1 VSRRSKEVIDLCTEP
16 LEPAAARGRILAW
29 LAEGTREVTW
39 ALCAVPRER
48 WLAQPPRRLSDWP
61 ALRLVRHMVLTERHL
76 TLPSVRYIL
85 GDRDAEAVPSAI
97 TLEQVDAAWDPYGS
111 PKDPCESPDAGTD
124 AADDL
129 VRALA
134 VTRFEL
140 LHLLETAADECWSTP
155 LPTSINLAEHD
166 AHTAPPAQLHGLL
179 LRARQHE
186 LEHLATL
193 WRLALYWDR
202 VPTATPLGVPFH
214 PADRLEESH

>member
-1 VSRRSKEVIDLCTEP
+1 LIELCTEA

-29 LAEGTREVTW
+29 LAEGAREVTW

-48 WLAQPPRRLSDWP
+48 WLAPPPRRLGDWP
-61 ALRLVRHMVLTERHL
+61 ALRHARHLVLNERHL
-76 TLPSVRYIL
+76 TLPAVRYML
-85 GDRDAEAVPSAI
+85 GDRDAEAWPSAT
-97 TLEQVDAAWDPYGS
+97 TLEQVDAAWDPT
-111 PKDPCESPDAGTD
+111 AGAD

-129 VRALA
+129 VRAFA
-134 VTRFEL
+134 ATRFEL
-140 LHLLETAADECWSTP
+140 LQRLEAAPDECWSTP
-155 LPTSINLAEHD
+155 APAELAVHDLDSSSPT
-166 AHTAPPAQLHGLL
+166 QLDGLL

-186 LEHLATL
+186 LEHLATI